1 MVFEAFFIRV
11 SNTNA
16 AEVQSRGRALVAI
29 FLFCF
34 QGPGNI
40 KLSSYS
46 ACVCVRANEVNL
58 RFNEKAFNNCQRKSR
73 CISRR
78 VCTLARISHDI
89 KTV

>member
-1 MVFEAFFIRV
+1 M
-11 SNTNA
+11 
-16 AEVQSRGRALVAI
+16 AI

-40 KLSSYS
+40 KLRSYS

-58 RFNEKAFNNCQRKSR
+58 RFSEKAFNNCQRKSR